1 MKKLMIAVAIVC
13 AAAMSQAAS
22 VVWNSD
28 TIVLPSGSAAKEK
41 GDATGYLFVMNQSQ
55 YTAMQQ
61 AIAEYSG
68 DLTGAGAIASYVL
81 GKEFEANSGASLFG
95 ATLYT
100 SGTSLTTGQRNMT
113 DKGDLYGTGT
123 SGAKKIYTTG
133 DTAYAA
139 IIYTTEETGDMM
151 YMGNYGSTTLASAQN
166 ATVNYMSKYIGGAEA
181 GGATSWQSV
190 SDVPEPTS
198 AMLLLL
204 GVAGLALRR
213 RRA

>member
-1 MKKLMIAVAIVC
+1 MKKLMIAAAIVC

-22 VVWNSD
+22 VTWNSG
-28 TIVLPSGSAAKEK
+28 TIVLPSGEEAKEK
-41 GDATGYLFVMNQSQ
+41 GDATGYLFVMNSTQ
-55 YTAMQQ
+55 YGAMQA
-61 AIAEYSG
+61 AIAAYSG

-81 GKEFEANSGASLFG
+81 ATEFEKNEGASLFG
-95 ATLYT
+95 ATVYT

-123 SGAKKIYTTG
+123 SGTKKIYTTG

-151 YMGNYGSTTLASAQN
+151 YLGNYGQTTLASSSN
-166 ATVNYMSKYIGGAEA
+166 ATVNNMALYMEGNGTAKV
-181 GGATSWQSV
+181 ATSWQS
-190 SDVPEPTS
+190 VPEPTS

-204 GVAGLALRR
+204 GVAGLALKRK
-213 RRA
+213 RA